1 MLPEQMGFYV
11 TGSKYPELQ
20 SQEEDIFLF
29 ELGAHKS
36 QLLNPLLHEFV

>member
-1 MLPEQMGFYV
+1 MIPEQIGFYV
-11 TGSKYPELQ
+11 TSSKYPELQ
-20 SQEEDIFLF
+20 SQEGVIFLF